1 MTKRG
6 TKVSYGMT
14 KIRNPKSTI
23 RNRMIMFKKILLNIC
38 LLALTRP
45 LSAQVTNAHVL
56 FQYSMNPFQPTALPY
71 NYLDKHVPKPANS
84 KTVRNQRMDAKF
96 KGWYFNVSS
105 RSEAH
110 PQIGTTT
117 SSIVAVDHIDN
128 PNKLGLKIGGGIAY
142 QDLEAV
148 QIVSP
153 YLHTSMGM
161 SLDDPYTGNWRLL
174 GGAGIRFSSQQA
186 NRNLLFKDI
195 NDPKIPL
202 VFETLQQNFT
212 TIGISAALVDI
223 RKMYIGIGL
232 NRLLGAAYVSANQS
246 SFTELNALFQY
257 SLKPHYFKRTQRNM
271 DGRARF
277 ASDPNRGLL
286 TNINMSVATRYL
298 LSSTNHP
305 LHLQLNCR
313 ATLTSLFWGGIGWNT
328 ANRTQLQVGILK
340 FPVLQEGT
348 TKEYQCWVAYDLPT
362 AATPKHGIELNLG
375 FYF

>member
-1 MTKRG
+1 MMNYKFIIPY
-6 TKVSYGMT
+6 SSF
-14 KIRNPKSTI
+14 IIHHSI
-23 RNRMIMFKKILLNIC
+23 IMFQKIVLHIC
-38 LLALTRP
+38 LFALTRP

-71 NYLDKHVPKPANS
+71 NYLDKHTPKPANS
-84 KTVRNQRMDAKF
+84 KTVRNKHMDAKL

-110 PQIGTTT
+110 PQTGNTT

-148 QIVSP
+148 QIISP
-153 YLHTSMGM
+153 YLHASMGIL
-161 SLDDPYTGNWRLL
+161 LDDAYEGNWRLL

-202 VFETLQQNFT
+202 VWETLQSKFT
-212 TIGISAALVDI
+212 TIGISAAIVDI

-232 NRLLGAAYVSANQS
+232 NRLLGAAYTTADQS
-246 SFTELNALFQY
+246 SFTEINGLFQY
-257 SLKPHYFKRTQRNM
+257 SMKPRYFKRTQRNM
-271 DGRARF
+271 DGRQAF
-277 ASDPNRGLL
+277 SSDPNRGLL
-286 TNINMSVATRYL
+286 TNIQMSIATRYL
-298 LSSTNHP
+298 LSRPTHP
-305 LHLQLNCR
+305 LHVQLNCR
-313 ATLTSLFWGGIGWNT
+313 ATITSLFWGGIGWNS
-328 ANRTQLQVGILK
+328 AKRTQLQVGILK
-340 FPVLQEGT
+340 FPVLQEGS

-362 AATPKHGIELNLG
+362 AVTPKHGVELNLG
-375 FYF
+375 YYF